1 MDSIALAVPP
11 FDALTRDGGRWQR
24 FKKVTSMRVLIAEH
38 DHPLYTRLLQAAAP
52 ELEVLTSGDS
62 AQLSRL
68 AADCPVWLGQP
79 DLLATLM
86 RQGHQPQW
94 LQSTWAGITP
104 LLASGLQRNYR
115 LTRAVGIFGQVMAEY
130 VLTYILGHER
140 EVMARLV
147 SQVERK
153 WDNRMGQSLVGR
165 KVLIVGAGDI
175 GQTVAQF
182 LQPFG
187 VELYAIA
194 RTAREQ
200 ALFKEVGTLEDL
212 PRLVGAVDY
221 VVNLLP
227 NTPDT
232 HDLYDAEL
240 FAQFNPTGVF
250 INAGR
255 GVAVVD
261 ADLVEALRVG
271 HIAAAV
277 IDVCRQEPLPAKH
290 PFWTAW
296 GLLLTGHSSAPT
308 SPSLMVQLFVD
319 NLRAFQAGQPMRGE
333 VDFAR
338 GY

>member
-1 MDSIALAVPP
+1 
-11 FDALTRDGGRWQR
+11 
-24 FKKVTSMRVLIAEH
+24 MRVLIAEQ
-38 DHPLYTRLLQAAAP
+38 DYSLYAQLLQQAAP
-52 ELEVLTSGDS
+52 ELQVHTSGDS
-62 AQLSRL
+62 AQLAQL

-79 DLLATLM
+79 DLMATLL
-86 RQGHQPQW
+86 RQGHTPQW
-94 LQSTWAGITP
+94 VQSTWAGITP
-104 LLASGLQRNYR
+104 LLAEGLGRDYR
-115 LTRAVGIFGQVMAEY
+115 LSRAVGIFGQVMAEY
-130 VLTYILGHER
+130 VLTYMLGHER

-153 WDNRMGQSLVGR
+153 WDNRTGQSLVGR

-194 RTAREQ
+194 SSAREQ
-200 ALFKEVGTLEDL
+200 APFTEVATLNDL
-212 PRLVGAVDY
+212 PRLVTQMDY
-221 VVNLLP
+221 VINLLP
-227 NTPDT
+227 NTPET

-240 FAQFNPTGVF
+240 FALFNPNAVF

-261 ADLVEALRVG
+261 ADLVEALRLG
-271 HIAAAV
+271 HLAGAI

-308 SPSLMVQLFVD
+308 SPPMMVQLFID
-319 NLRAFQAGQPMRGE
+319 NLRAYQAGEPLRGE

>member
-1 MDSIALAVPP
+1 
-11 FDALTRDGGRWQR
+11 
-24 FKKVTSMRVLIAEH
+24 MRVLIAEQ
-38 DHPLYTRLLQAAAP
+38 DYSLYAQLLQQAAP
-52 ELEVLTSGDS
+52 ELQVHTSGDS
-62 AQLSRL
+62 AQLAQL

-79 DLLATLM
+79 DLMATLL
-86 RQGHQPQW
+86 RQGHTPQW

-104 LLASGLQRNYR
+104 LLADGLGRDYR
-115 LTRAVGIFGQVMAEY
+115 LSRAVGIFGQVMAEY
-130 VLTYILGHER
+130 VLTYMLGHER

-153 WDNRMGQSLVGR
+153 WDNRTGQSLVGR

-194 RTAREQ
+194 SSAREQ
-200 ALFKEVGTLEDL
+200 APFTEVATLGDL
-212 PRLVGAVDY
+212 PRLVSQMDY
-221 VVNLLP
+221 VINLLP
-227 NTPDT
+227 NTPET

-240 FAQFNPTGVF
+240 FALFNPNAVF

-261 ADLVEALRVG
+261 ADLVEALRLG
-271 HIAAAV
+271 HLAGAI

-308 SPSLMVQLFVD
+308 SPPMMVQLFID
-319 NLRAFQAGQPMRGE
+319 NLRAYQAGEALRGE
-333 VDFAR
+333 VDFDR

>member
-1 MDSIALAVPP
+1 
-11 FDALTRDGGRWQR
+11 
-24 FKKVTSMRVLIAEH
+24 MRVLIAEH
-38 DHPLYTRLLQAAAP
+38 DYSLYAQLLQQAAP
-52 ELEVLTSGDS
+52 HLDIQTSGDS
-62 AQLSRL
+62 AQLAQL

-79 DLLATLM
+79 DLLATLL
-86 RQGHQPQW
+86 RQGHTPQW

-104 LLASGLQRNYR
+104 LLAPGLVRDYR
-115 LTRAVGIFGQVMAEY
+115 LSRAVGIFGQVMAEY
-130 VLTYILGHER
+130 VLTYMLGHER

-153 WDNRMGQSLVGR
+153 WDNRTGQSLVGR

-182 LQPFG
+182 LLPFG
-187 VELYAIA
+187 VELYAVA
-194 RTAREQ
+194 SSVREQ
-200 ALFKEVGTLEDL
+200 APFKEVTTLSEL
-212 PRLVGAVDY
+212 PRLVGQMDY
-221 VVNLLP
+221 VINLLP

-240 FAQFNPTGVF
+240 FALFNPNGVF
-250 INAGR
+250 MNVGR

-261 ADLVEALRVG
+261 ADLVEALRQG
-271 HIAAAV
+271 HLAGAI

-308 SPSLMVQLFVD
+308 SPQMMVQLFVD
-319 NLRAFQAGQPMRGE
+319 NLRAFQAGETTYGE
-333 VDFAR
+333 VDFER

>member
-1 MDSIALAVPP
+1 MH
-11 FDALTRDGGRWQR
+11 
-24 FKKVTSMRVLIAEH
+24 VLIAEQ
-38 DHPLYTRLLQAAAP
+38 DYALYAQLLQQAAP
-52 ELEVLTSGDS
+52 ELHVHTSGDS
-62 AQLSRL
+62 AQLATL

-79 DLLATLM
+79 DLLATLL
-86 RQGHQPQW
+86 RQGHKPQW

-104 LLASGLQRNYR
+104 LLADGLGRDYR
-115 LTRAVGIFGQVMAEY
+115 LSRAVGIFGQVMAEY
-130 VLTYILGHER
+130 VLTYMLGHER

-153 WDNRMGQSLVGR
+153 WDSRTGQSLIGR

-175 GQTVAQF
+175 GQSVAQF
-182 LQPFG
+182 LKPFG

-194 RTAREQ
+194 SRAREL
-200 ALFKEVGTLEDL
+200 APFTEVATLDDL
-212 PRLVGAVDY
+212 PRLVTQMDY
-221 VVNLLP
+221 VINLLP
-227 NTPDT
+227 NTLET
-232 HDLYDAEL
+232 HDLYDAKL
-240 FAQFNPTGVF
+240 FAQFNPNAVF

-261 ADLVEALRVG
+261 ADLVEALRLG
-271 HIAAAV
+271 HLAGAV

-308 SPSLMVQLFVD
+308 SPSMMVQLFID
-319 NLRAFQAGQPMRGE
+319 NLRAYQAGEPIRGE
-333 VDFAR
+333 VDFER

>member
-1 MDSIALAVPP
+1 
-11 FDALTRDGGRWQR
+11 
-24 FKKVTSMRVLIAEH
+24 MRVLIAEH
-38 DHPLYTRLLQAAAP
+38 DHAVYARLLRQAAP

-62 AQLSRL
+62 AELSRL

-79 DLLATLM
+79 DLLATLL

-104 LLASGLQRNYR
+104 LLADGLPRHYR

-140 EVMARLV
+140 EVLARLV

-153 WDNRMGQSLVGR
+153 WDNRLGQSLVGR
-165 KVLIVGAGDI
+165 KVLIVGTGDI
-175 GQTVAQF
+175 GQSVAQF
-182 LQPFG
+182 LVPFG
-187 VELYAIA
+187 VKLYGIA
-194 RTAREQ
+194 SQAREQ
-200 ALFKEVGTLEDL
+200 APFIEVAGLEDL
-212 PRLVGAVDY
+212 GRLVGEVDY

-227 NTPDT
+227 NTPST
-232 HDLYDAEL
+232 HDLYDAAL
-240 FAQFNPTGVF
+240 FRQFKPSGLF
-250 INAGR
+250 INVGR
-255 GVAVVD
+255 GVSVVD
-261 ADLVEALRVG
+261 ADLVQALKDG
-271 HIAAAV
+271 HLAGAV
-277 IDVCRQEPLPAKH
+277 IDVCRQEPLPQRH

-308 SPSLMVQLFVD
+308 SPELMVQLFVD
-319 NLRAFQAGQPMRGE
+319 NLRAYEARQALRGE